1 MKKIL
6 LIIIGLFVVIA
17 IGLFFHLDNAD
28 KTTNS
33 VNIGS
38 ILPLTGERSSVGISA
53 KNGIKLAVEEIN
65 ASAYLGNK
73 SISLFI
79 EDSKG
84 IPANSLSSF
93 EKLTTAN
100 DVIAIIGPL
109 GSSEVLS
116 IAPKAEQRKIVIMT
130 PAASS
135 PLITEA
141 GDYIFRNVASDLY
154 EATLMADA
162 VVNTFKKDRVA
173 IAYINNDYGNGVSK
187 KFAEGLKRN
196 GRDLIISEAYEE
208 GRTDFRTVILKLK
221 KANPDAIYIVGYK
234 EIAYFIKQLKEQG
247 INSSLFT
254 TAIFEDP
261 EIISIAGNSAEGI
274 IFTTFYLDE
283 DSKEQRTRDFFHNY
297 ERKYNVK
304 PDGYAATSYDATYLI
319 AQAIKN
325 EGVTSD
331 SVKKGLYEIKDFPG
345 LLGNFSI
352 DKNGD
357 VVLPIR
363 MKTIKEGQ
371 LINFNL
377 NK

>member
-65 ASAYLGNK
+65 TSAYLGNK

-141 GDYIFRNVASDLY
+141 GDYIFRNGCFGFIRSNID
-154 EATLMADA
+154 
-162 VVNTFKKDRVA
+162 
-173 IAYINNDYGNGVSK
+173 
-187 KFAEGLKRN
+187 
-196 GRDLIISEAYEE
+196 GRCCC
-208 GRTDFRTVILKLK
+208 
-221 KANPDAIYIVGYK
+221 
-234 EIAYFIKQLKEQG
+234 
-247 INSSLFT
+247 
-254 TAIFEDP
+254 
-261 EIISIAGNSAEGI
+261 
-274 IFTTFYLDE
+274 
-283 DSKEQRTRDFFHNY
+283 
-297 ERKYNVK
+297 
-304 PDGYAATSYDATYLI
+304 
-319 AQAIKN
+319 
-325 EGVTSD
+325 
-331 SVKKGLYEIKDFPG
+331 
-345 LLGNFSI
+345 
-352 DKNGD
+352 
-357 VVLPIR
+357 
-363 MKTIKEGQ
+363 
-371 LINFNL
+371 
-377 NK
+377 